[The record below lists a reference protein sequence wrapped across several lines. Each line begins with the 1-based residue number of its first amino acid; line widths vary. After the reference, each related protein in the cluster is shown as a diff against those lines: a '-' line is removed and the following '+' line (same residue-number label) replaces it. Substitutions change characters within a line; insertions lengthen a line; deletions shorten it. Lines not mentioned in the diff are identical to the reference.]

1 MNTQN
6 SVVSGKKLVTT
17 VEPSVVV
24 VDPQFGAYKSLAD
37 GARRGRLS
45 LHMRS
50 SGAEAIKLARRMRVD
65 AWLIAPD
72 LDDMSGLDLV
82 ELLQAEFAADSNGV
96 RPKLALVHVADSGS
110 RQLSLAGQEAAE
122 AGADSLLT
130 HPITFSDLERLLGL
144 PAEERS
150 KVMPLAEVTSRAF
163 EKLPAGVGAA
173 VVAIAVLVLG

>member
-1 MNTQN
+1 
-6 SVVSGKKLVTT
+6 
-17 VEPSVVV
+17 
-24 VDPQFGAYKSLAD
+24 
-37 GARRGRLS
+37 
-45 LHMRS
+45 
-50 SGAEAIKLARRMRVD
+50 
-65 AWLIAPD
+65 
-72 LDDMSGLDLV
+72 MSGHDLV

-163 EKLPAGVGAA
+163 VKLPAGVGAA